1 MNRVRVVGK
10 IGKVRKSISINPR
23 NYSRTRFFRVP
34 ARISQRGSALRLDLF
49 SDINF
54 NGFRLTFDGGEVAIR
69 DMRLLNYNDILSS
82 FSIRNSSERD
92 NVSLVLFADINY
104 QGSFQVFR
112 GTRNIANLVERGF
125 NDLTSSLVFVARRI
139 SNSRVR
145 RIQREAQP
153 PGGVLEIRS

>member
-1 MNRVRVVGK
+1 MKKVKVVGK
-10 IGKVRKSISINPR
+10 IGSVRKTILVNPR
-23 NYSRTRFFRVP
+23 NNARTRFFRIP
-34 ARISQRGSALRLDLF
+34 ARISQRGANLRLDLF

-82 FSIRNSSERD
+82 FSIRNSADED

-104 QGSFQVFR
+104 QGNFQVFR
-112 GTRNIANLVERGF
+112 GTRNVANLVNRGF
-125 NDLTSSLVFVARRI
+125 NDLASSLVFVARRI

-145 RIQREAQP
+145 QIQREAQP
-153 PGGVLEIRS
+153 PGGVLEIRA